1 MLLIPLR
8 HLRGKFVEWY
18 SNELMKHFNDV
29 DDSDDIELQAV
40 DLSSANLREIGAL
53 WFVEA
58 ANYISDTPSLI
69 VNGFHYSGIAAAI
82 DDAYGY
88 LHEPPDASIE
98 NVEDYYFTD

>member
-1 MLLIPLR
+1 MDVSVIK
-8 HLRGKFVEWY
+8 HLRSKFVEWY

-58 ANYISDTPSLI
+58 ANYISDTPSSTEVPSITAIAYLSILLPGSLI
-69 VNGFHYSGIAAAI
+69 RWS
-82 DDAYGY
+82 
-88 LHEPPDASIE
+88 LSPIE
-98 NVEDYYFTD
+98 AFCRHNIP